1 MNEYAIKINEFIQ
14 KNVGI
19 AYKDKQ
25 NLVLIIESYLFLID
39 YYLILQTNNVKER
52 QVLLNSAL
60 HYAKSLGKYSFWRLK
75 VFERAAKFYKEKDDE
90 YRKNY
95 FLCEANKIRANIYG
109 EGLDIKLREKKVFE
123 KK

>member
-52 QVLLNSAL
+52 QVLLNYAL

-95 FLCEANKIRANIYG
+95 FLCEANKIRAKILFK
-109 EGLDIKLREKKVFE
+109 EELEIK
-123 KK
+123 